1 MMEIDSPQQLAN
13 IIKKARKGQKIT
25 QEQLADFTGL
35 QRVGIVRIEAGQTEP
50 KISTLLKICQMLGLK
65 LELKGFADS

>member
-1 MMEIDSPQQLAN
+1 MEIDSPQELAEL
-13 IIKKARKGQKIT
+13 IKKARKSLKIT

-35 QRVGIVRIEAGQTEP
+35 QRIGIVRIEAGQTEP

-65 LELKGFADS
+65 LELKGLGD

>member
-1 MMEIDSPQQLAN
+1 MEIDSPQELARL
-13 IIKKARKGQKIT
+13 IKKARKSQKIT

-35 QRVGIVRIEAGQTEP
+35 QRIGIVRIEAGQTEP

-65 LELKGFADS
+65 LELKGLGD

>member
-1 MMEIDSPQQLAN
+1 MEIDSPQDLAEL
-13 IIKKARKGQKIT
+13 IKKARKNQKIT

-35 QRVGIVRIEAGQTEP
+35 QRIGIVRIEAGQTEP

-65 LELKGFADS
+65 LELKGLGD

>member
-1 MMEIDSPQQLAN
+1 MEIDSPQQLAN

-65 LELKGFADS
+65 LELEGFADS